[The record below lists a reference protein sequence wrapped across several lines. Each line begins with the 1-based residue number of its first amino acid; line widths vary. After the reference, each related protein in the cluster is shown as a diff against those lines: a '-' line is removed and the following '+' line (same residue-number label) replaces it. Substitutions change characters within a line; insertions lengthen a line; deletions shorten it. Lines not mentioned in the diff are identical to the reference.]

1 VELKLDNSIAGCNNG
16 KQVLACTIKDMD
28 MGGMK
33 GKGTRQ
39 RILEAAVEVGS
50 RLGYAQATT
59 KAIADAAGVNEV
71 TLFRHFGTKDNLF
84 SEAIEQF
91 GGPALAPMLEQQMTG
106 DYRQDL
112 MTYGRVVFT
121 LLLERR
127 DILQLVLCESTNIP
141 EVRTVLARNPEELR
155 RALANYLQS
164 QMAHGIV
171 RKGHPELLAQA
182 FMGMFFA
189 YAISLNI
196 LESAIEPPVSEGQF
210 VESCVDLFFAG
221 TIKQDTSWEAS
232 R

>member
-1 VELKLDNSIAGCNNG
+1 MKA
-16 KQVLACTIKDMD
+16 KD
-28 MGGMK
+28 
-33 GKGTRQ
+33 TRQ
-39 RILEAAVEVGS
+39 RILDAAVEVGS

-71 TLFRHFGTKDNLF
+71 TLFRHFGTKENLF
-84 SEAIEQF
+84 SEAIDEY
-91 GGPALAPMLEQQMTG
+91 GGPALAPVLEQQMTG

-112 MTYGRVVFT
+112 MTYGRVVFS

-127 DILQLVLCESTNIP
+127 EILQLMLCESTNIP

-155 RALANYLQS
+155 RSLASYLQS
-164 QMAHGIV
+164 QMVQGIV
-171 RKGHPELLAQA
+171 REQHSELLAQV

-196 LESAIEPPVSEGQF
+196 LDSAIEPPVSDEQF
-210 VESCVDLFFAG
+210 VESCVDLFFTG
-221 TIKQDTSWEAS
+221 TIKQEASSEAS

>member
-1 VELKLDNSIAGCNNG
+1 MAR
-16 KQVLACTIKDMD
+16 
-28 MGGMK
+28 MK
-33 GKGTRQ
+33 GKDTRQ

-50 RLGYAQATT
+50 RLGYAKATT

-71 TLFRHFGTKDNLF
+71 TLFRHFVTKENLF
-84 SEAIEQF
+84 SEAIEQY

-112 MTYGRVVFT
+112 MTHGRYVFS

-127 DILQLVLCESTNIP
+127 EILQLMLCESTNIP
-141 EVRTVLARNPEELR
+141 EVRTVLARNPQELR

-164 QMAHGIV
+164 QMSQGIV
-171 RKGHPELLAQA
+171 QKGHPELLAQA

-196 LESAIEPPVSEGQF
+196 LDSAIEPPVSEEQF
-210 VESCVDLFFAG
+210 VDSCVDLFFAG
-221 TIKQDTSWEAS
+221 TIKQDTSSEAS